1 MYRQGLKDVW
11 QELSSMN
18 LIIIKSWWENV
29 TIQYFNCLF
38 WISCSFNI
46 NQQSKRIIPRSPLLK
61 GGWKIH
67 RNVLLKTIKAIPAHR
82 DLSTKESGVM
92 LWKLFK
98 TESTSKC
105 RNALVLAF
113 ASQSRLYFIL
123 TLDMYILDLQ
133 VRCF

>member
-1 MYRQGLKDVW
+1 MCGKNSVQWILLLSNHDGKMSLFNISIVCFESAVVSILINKAN
-11 QELSSMN
+11 ELSPGP
-18 LIIIKSWWENV
+18 
-29 TIQYFNCLF
+29 LF
-38 WISCSFNI
+38 WKVDGKFTEMF
-46 NQQSKRIIPRSPLLK
+46 
-61 GGWKIH
+61 W
-67 RNVLLKTIKAIPAHR
+67 LKTIKTIPAHR
-82 DLSTKESGVM
+82 DLSTQESGVM